1 MTADAVEPRLVDFVE
16 ELDSAHRAL
25 VNAAHAASDA
35 RAEWQVCERDA
46 EHARRMYMQALARYE
61 AHRGRLT

>member
-1 MTADAVEPRLVDFVE
+1 MSADATDRLVDLVE

-25 VNAAHAASDA
+25 VNAAQAAADA
-35 RAEWQVCERDA
+35 RQEWTNCERDA
-46 EHARRMYMQALARYE
+46 EHARRGYMQALARYE